1 LKAALVRTK
10 LAGLTSARLATLIKQ
25 SRKTCSSARIGLPG
39 TSLSGI
45 IKLRSKLRALSGGG
59 EAVINAVLIVVTS
72 R

>member
-1 LKAALVRTK
+1 
-10 LAGLTSARLATLIKQ
+10 
-25 SRKTCSSARIGLPG
+25 LPG